1 MQSVLQDLRYGIRTL
16 AKTPGVALLII
27 VTLSLGIGSS
37 TLLFNMVRQ
46 WLFNAVTFP
55 HSEQLTVVWE
65 IDTKKG
71 WENSASAPDFT
82 DWRAQN
88 TVFENLTAWTTQNF
102 NLTGKERPERI
113 LGARV
118 SANFFQTL
126 RAQPAMGRM
135 FRPEEEQT
143 GDSHVAILGYGLWHD
158 RFNADPSEIGKQ
170 VTLDG
175 ETYTVVGVMPEDF
188 HLPLMGRANLWVP
201 LAFTDKERSDRLDGW
216 LNVLGRLKPG
226 VTLAQ
231 AQQAMDPIA
240 ARMEKLYP
248 ASNTN
253 SGIFLNSLRHEV
265 GKHVGD
271 QGIYMSFCVGICILL
286 IACANV
292 GGILLARALGRQ
304 KEMALRISLGAGRF
318 RIIRQLLTE
327 NVWLFLL
334 SAGLGVLLAT
344 WGGEWVTSAI
354 PFTNRGYLPNY
365 GRLYADF
372 STLAYSVGIALF
384 TSVTFGLAPALQSSN
399 PNLTG
404 TLKDAGSS
412 ASVSSRGRRMR
423 KVLIVLEVSLALMSL
438 VPAGLMIKWLKNIN
452 NEDLGFR
459 PEHVLT
465 AQIALPENK
474 YADLHQSAAFYDGL
488 LQRVRAL
495 PQVTSAATTQFIPF
509 GDNYASSQVFFAG
522 RPAPDPGAVPFTAIT
537 AVSPGYLP
545 TVGLQLIRGRFV
557 SDQDGP
563 DSLPVIV
570 INRTLADRYF
580 SGQDPLGQKIQLGR
594 ESTTLLTVVGI
605 VKDIRLNTDFSQPP
619 SSESYIPFS
628 QSPRR
633 AMTIVLRSD
642 GDPLPLISGLREAV
656 ASLDPDQPLSQ
667 LVSLSQLVNDQE
679 APYRVFTE
687 FCNFFG
693 LLALFLAAIGI
704 YGVMAFIVSGRT
716 KEIGIRMALGATPR
730 EVTSLVLAHSVRLT
744 VVGIIF
750 GLAGAAVLAQMLAG
764 MLVGV
769 SVTDPGIYLGAAV
782 VLGAA
787 ILLASYVPARR
798 AAAVDPMVA
807 LRHE

>member
-16 AKTPGVALLII
+16 AKTPGVVILII

-55 HSEQLTVVWE
+55 HSEQLSVVWE

-71 WENSASAPDFT
+71 WEMSASAPDFT
-82 DWRAQN
+82 DWREQN

-102 NLTGKERPERI
+102 NLTGKDRPERI

-126 RAQPAMGRM
+126 RSEPKMGRM
-135 FRPEEEQT
+135 FRPDEEQS
-143 GDSHVAILGYGLWHD
+143 GNSHVAILGYGLWHD
-158 RFNADPSEIGKQ
+158 RFNADPGEVGKQ
-170 VTLDG
+170 ITLDG

-188 HLPLMGRANLWVP
+188 HLPLMGRANLWIP
-201 LAFTDKERSDRLDGW
+201 LAFTEKERSDRVNSW

-231 AQQAMDPIA
+231 AQQTMDLIG
-240 ARMEKLYP
+240 ARLEKLYP
-248 ASNTN
+248 ASKTN

-292 GGILLARALGRQ
+292 GGIFLARALARQ
-304 KEMALRISLGAGRF
+304 KEMALRISLGAGRY
-318 RIIRQLLTE
+318 RIVRQLLTE
-327 NVWLFLL
+327 NIWLFLF
-334 SAGLGVLLAT
+334 SAGLGVVLAT

-365 GRLYADF
+365 GRLYVDF

-384 TSVTFGLAPALQSSN
+384 TSVAFGLAPALESSN
-399 PNLTG
+399 PSLTG

-412 ASVSSRGRRMR
+412 ASISSRGRRMR
-423 KVLIVLEVSLALMSL
+423 KILIVLEVSLALMSL

-452 NEDLGFR
+452 HEDLGFR

-474 YADLHQSAAFYDGL
+474 YADLHQAAAFYDGL

-495 PQVTSAATTQFIPF
+495 PQVTSAAATQFIPF
-509 GDNYASSQVFFAG
+509 GDNYMSAQMSFAG
-522 RPAPDPGAVPFTAIT
+522 RLVPDPGAVPLTAIT
-537 AVSPGYLP
+537 AVTPDYLP
-545 TVGLQLIRGRFV
+545 TLGLQLIRGRFV
-557 SDQDGP
+557 SDQDGS

-570 INRTLADRYF
+570 INKALADRYF
-580 SGQDPLGQKIQLGR
+580 SGQDPMGQKIQLGTD
-594 ESTTLLTVVGI
+594 STTLLTVVGI
-605 VKDIRLNTDFSQPP
+605 VKDIRLSTDFSQPP
-619 SSESYIPFS
+619 SPESYIPLS
-628 QSPRR
+628 QSPSR
-633 AMTIVLRSD
+633 AMNIVLRSD
-642 GDPLPLISGLREAV
+642 GDPLPLIAGLREAV

-667 LVSLSQLVNDQE
+667 VISLSQLINDQE
-679 APYRVFTE
+679 APYRIFTE

-730 EVTSLVLAHSVRLT
+730 EVTRLILAHSVRLT
-744 VVGIIF
+744 IVGVLL
-750 GLAGAAVLAQMLAG
+750 GLAGAAALAQMLAG
-764 MLVGV
+764 MLFGV
-769 SVTDPGIYLGAAV
+769 SVIDPGIYLGAAV

-798 AAAVDPMVA
+798 AAAVDPIVA

>member
-1 MQSVLQDLRYGIRTL
+1 MHSVLQDLRYGIRTL
-16 AKTPGVALLII
+16 AKTPAVAILII

-71 WENSASAPDFT
+71 WEMSASAPDFT

-88 TVFENLTAWTTQNF
+88 SVFENLTAWTTQNF

-118 SANFFQTL
+118 STNFFQTL
-126 RAQPAMGRM
+126 QSEPAMGRT
-135 FRPEEEQT
+135 FRPEEEQF
-143 GDSHVAILGYGLWHD
+143 GNSHVAILGYGLWHD
-158 RFNADPSEIGKQ
+158 RFNADPSELGKPI
-170 VTLDG
+170 TLDG
-175 ETYTVVGVMPEDF
+175 ETYTVIGVMPEDF
-188 HLPLMGRANLWVP
+188 HLPLMGRANLWIP
-201 LAFTDKERSDRLDGW
+201 LALTEKERSDRLNAW

-240 ARMEKLYP
+240 ARLEKLYP

-292 GGILLARALGRQ
+292 GGILLARALARQ

-318 RIIRQLLTE
+318 RIVRQLLTE

-334 SAGLGVLLAT
+334 GAGLGIVLAT

-365 GRLYADF
+365 GRLYVDF

-384 TSVTFGLAPALQSSN
+384 TSVAFGLAPALQSFH

-412 ASVSSRGRRMR
+412 ASISSRGRRMR

-474 YADLHQSAAFYDGL
+474 YADLHQAAAFYDGL

-495 PQVTSAATTQFIPF
+495 PQVTSAAAGQFIPF
-509 GDNYASSQVFFAG
+509 GDNYASAQMFFAG
-522 RPAPDPGAVPFTAIT
+522 RPIPDPGAVPFTAIT
-537 AVSPGYLP
+537 AVTPGYLP
-545 TVGLQLIRGRFV
+545 TLGLQLIRGRFV

-570 INRTLADRYF
+570 INQALANRYF
-580 SGQDPLGQKIQLGR
+580 SGQDPLDQKIQLGQD
-594 ESTTLLTVVGI
+594 STTFLTVVGI
-605 VKDIRLNTDFSQPP
+605 VKDVRLSNDFSHP
-619 SSESYIPFS
+619 SSPESYIPFS
-628 QSPRR
+628 QSPSR

-642 GDPLPLISGLREAV
+642 GDPLPLIAGLRQAV
-656 ASLDPDQPLSQ
+656 ASLDPYQPLSQ
-667 LVSLSQLVNDQE
+667 LVSLTQLVNDQE
-679 APYRVFTE
+679 APYRIFTE
-687 FCNFFG
+687 FTNFFG

-730 EVTSLVLAHSVRLT
+730 EITRLVLTHSVRLT
-744 VVGIIF
+744 FVGVLL
-750 GLAGAAVLAQMLAG
+750 GLAGAAALAQMLAG
-764 MLVGV
+764 MLFGV
-769 SVTDPGIYLGAAV
+769 SVTDPSIYLGAAI
-782 VLGAA
+782 VLSAA
-787 ILLASYVPARR
+787 ILLASYLPARR